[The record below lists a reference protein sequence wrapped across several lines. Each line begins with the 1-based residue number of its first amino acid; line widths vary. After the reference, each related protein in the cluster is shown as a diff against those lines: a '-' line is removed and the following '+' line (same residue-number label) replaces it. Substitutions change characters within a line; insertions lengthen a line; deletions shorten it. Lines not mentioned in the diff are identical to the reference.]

1 MRHDVDFPQVVWHLR
16 RLCRQNRM
24 YPPSGH
30 LSMTGNLVAERM
42 SWCVV
47 FRSEAVSYDAS
58 IGRDT
63 VTLTVCREFSP
74 LFSSTLRK
82 WC

>member
-1 MRHDVDFPQVVWHLR
+1 MGHDVDFPQFSCHLR
-16 RLCRQNRM
+16 RSRRQNCM
-24 YPPSGH
+24 YRPSGH
-30 LSMTGNLVAERM
+30 LSMTGNLVADVM
-42 SWCVV
+42 SWCVL